1 MQVAESSLSPAQAW
15 KAENI
20 AHLSEPSVSSFL
32 EQRLPGCVRIE
43 MPMRMC
49 SSLSTREAKSISY

>member
-20 AHLSEPSVSSFL
+20 AHLSEPSVSAFL
-32 EQRLPGCVRIE
+32 E
-43 MPMRMC
+43 
-49 SSLSTREAKSISY
+49 